1 MNENDIKR
9 WISDN
14 EQDIFCDS
22 EEPKYI
28 PSPVVEDF
36 IDELTERQVGEVLEV
51 KKKALQSYCLDS
63 CLVHDVNDREKIL
76 LCCNEECPLVAK
88 FIKNLE

>member
-1 MNENDIKR
+1 MNKNDIKK

-14 EQDIFCDS
+14 EQDLFCDP

-36 IDELTERQVGEVLEV
+36 IDELAERQVVEILKV
-51 KKKALQSYCLDS
+51 KKNAFEAFRLFVENYCAESGRRDISESSEHYMKVFSELIN
-63 CLVHDVNDREKIL
+63 V
-76 LCCNEECPLVAK
+76 
-88 FIKNLE
+88 